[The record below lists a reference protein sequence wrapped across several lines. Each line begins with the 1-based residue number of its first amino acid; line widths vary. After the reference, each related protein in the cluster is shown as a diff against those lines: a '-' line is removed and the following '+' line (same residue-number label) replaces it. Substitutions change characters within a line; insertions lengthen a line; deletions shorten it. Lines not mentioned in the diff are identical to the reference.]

1 MTPLS
6 STSRSVAEEDLYRRL
21 KGEVKE
27 LYRIGDCLA
36 PRTIEMAVFE
46 GWKIGEKL

>member
-6 STSRSVAEEDLYRRL
+6 STSRRSPRKTCTGRL